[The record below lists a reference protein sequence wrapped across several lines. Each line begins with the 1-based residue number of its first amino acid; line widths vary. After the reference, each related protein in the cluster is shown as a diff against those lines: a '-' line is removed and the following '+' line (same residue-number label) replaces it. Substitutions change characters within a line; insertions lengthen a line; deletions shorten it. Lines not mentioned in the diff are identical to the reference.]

1 MFLYLWKRYELLNF
15 KIMKKLF
22 TLMFAFVVMTTM
34 AFSQTFV
41 YKKALVFIDKE
52 FVDVMIT
59 TNVFTFN
66 VDEILMFV
74 QENDSE
80 IEIYKIVTLN
90 KLENRYE
97 VIVIGEDDD
106 VYVLHIYKN
115 KMYFYVTSDTYAI
128 LTEE

>member
-1 MFLYLWKRYELLNF
+1 
-15 KIMKKLF
+15 MKKIINL
-22 TLMFAFVVMTTM
+22 TIAFVFMATM
-34 AFSQTFV
+34 AFSQSFV
-41 YKKALVFIDKE
+41 YKKALIFIDKE

-59 TNVFTFN
+59 KNVFTFN
-66 VDEILMFV
+66 VDEKLMFA

>member
-1 MFLYLWKRYELLNF
+1 
-15 KIMKKLF
+15 MKKIINL
-22 TLMFAFVVMTTM
+22 TIAFVFMTTM
-34 AFSQTFV
+34 AFSQNFV

-59 TNVFTFN
+59 KNVFTFN
-66 VDEILMFV
+66 VDEKLMFL

-80 IEIYKIVTLN
+80 IEIYKIVTIN
-90 KLENRYE
+90 KVKEHYE
-97 VIVIGEDDD
+97 VLVIGEDDN

>member
-1 MFLYLWKRYELLNF
+1 
-15 KIMKKLF
+15 
-22 TLMFAFVVMTTM
+22 MFAFVVMTTM

-59 TNVFTFN
+59 KNVFTFN
-66 VDEILMFV
+66 VDEKLMFV

-90 KLENRYE
+90 KLKDRYE
-97 VIVIGEDDD
+97 VLVIGEDDD

-115 KMYFYVTSDTYAI
+115 KMHFYVTSDTFAI